1 MDTKPKLD
9 DLRSSVWR
17 LFIAAQVKLL
27 DRIEAKFSQAGLL
40 PMEWYDVLLTL
51 KEAPEYRLRLSEL
64 AEKVLLSR
72 SNLTRLVDRLEKAD
86 LLHREA
92 CKSDRHQILCRAIEL
107 QGKSIRCLT
116 HFTNQFSEGAK
127 FVLTLV
133 KSFLTQGTGYC
144 NLGHVTS
151 PQLRN

>member
-17 LFIAAQVKLL
+17 LFITAQVKLL
-27 DRIEAKFSQAGLL
+27 DLIEAKFSQAGLP

-51 KEAPEYRLRLSEL
+51 KEAPEYRLRLSDL

-86 LLHREA
+86 LLRREA
-92 CKSDRHQILCRAIEL
+92 CKSDRRGTFAL
-107 QGKSIRCLT
+107 LT
-116 HFTNQFSEGAK
+116 PDGLAMQQKMWVVYAEGIAQYFGCHLDDK
-127 FVLTLV
+127 EAEMMQQVLKRMLV
-133 KSFLTQGTGYC
+133 SNPVKQ
-144 NLGHVTS
+144 
-151 PQLRN
+151 